1 MMMMMMPSCSTV
13 GFILLYCSAL
23 LFLTKQTA
31 AFTNNLFPRTARN
44 SVVGRLLLSAA
55 ADILPEI
62 RDEIMEREGQLQEWE
77 DSVKILTTDLFD
89 NEEDAELYLADA
101 FRWKAWAVASDMMKK
116 YQRPVLPNAVTI
128 QEGINWLRDGPLEMN
143 NEQIRRNIEQYPG
156 IYLREPNVM
165 YRKVLGS
172 APRKY
177 RDDTALKYL
186 IETDPNVLQVTFNC
200 GDEGCQSECGS
211 CWVTY
216 ENRLPSVPDF

>member
-1 MMMMMMPSCSTV
+1 MLP
-13 GFILLYCSAL
+13 LPA
-23 LFLTKQTA
+23 
-31 AFTNNLFPRTARN
+31 
-44 SVVGRLLLSAA
+44 AA

-62 RDEIMEREGQLQEWE
+62 RDEIMEREGHLQQWDE
-77 DSVKILTTDLFD
+77 SIKILSHLFE
-89 NEEDAELYLADA
+89 NEEDAELHLADA

-116 YQRPVLPNAVTI
+116 YQRPSLPNAKTI
-128 QEGINWLRDGPLEMN
+128 QEGIDWLRDGPLEMN
-143 NEQIRRNIEQYPG
+143 TDQIRRNVEQHPE

-177 RDDTALKYL
+177 RDDSALKFL
-186 IETDPNVLQVTFNC
+186 IETDPTVLQVTFNC